1 MCVEKSKHDE
11 TERMVP
17 MTKDAKS
24 QEKKDE
30 VRRLNNKFHADRKN
44 GKFHKTVKK
53 LDETELGMG
62 ETIIARA
69 IALYPG
75 QVDAQIDYV
84 FDHQRVFAA
93 IGKTRPLGETTLQN
107 YRERTKSYFR
117 RKARL
122 NMRSNSILEIT
133 TKQNRLVFE
142 DMKAEGLNVGYMA
155 NVNTT
160 MRRFCLWLKKP
171 DVCPPMEY
179 IFPDKADRTRKL
191 SATERKDWG
200 DDQEEIGEIIAA
212 VEKDCQVAGCVLDL
226 AWNFGL
232 RVREALQ
239 LRPKESIRGSLLH
252 IKRGTKG
259 GRPRV
264 VPIETQE
271 QLEVLARCTEIA
283 EDDKEGVMRHKPG
296 INYRQ
301 TLNHFRYIV
310 RKNDVTR
317 NGRGKTPHGLR
328 HQFANDQYEF
338 KTKHKSPVRGGGV
351 VDPEVLGYAKREISE
366 VLGHSRESI
375 TAMYTGNCRNM
386 TRVAKENV
394 EKLIMK
400 LEGDEP
406 LKGLVNQLG
415 ASAIYVCGGHADGE
429 AVKPISTVLMSV
441 DMGDQSIPQ
450 DVEFRMTRR
459 AKQILGCKVVGLC
472 NNETLSVNLSR
483 LELVRLAAGGG
494 AAGAISGQVN

>member
-1 MCVEKSKHDE
+1 
-11 TERMVP
+11 
-17 MTKDAKS
+17 
-24 QEKKDE
+24 
-30 VRRLNNKFHADRKN
+30 
-44 GKFHKTVKK
+44 
-53 LDETELGMG
+53 
-62 ETIIARA
+62 
-69 IALYPG
+69 
-75 QVDAQIDYV
+75 
-84 FDHQRVFAA
+84 
-93 IGKTRPLGETTLQN
+93 
-107 YRERTKSYFR
+107 
-117 RKARL
+117 
-122 NMRSNSILEIT
+122 
-133 TKQNRLVFE
+133 
-142 DMKAEGLNVGYMA
+142 
-155 NVNTT
+155 
-160 MRRFCLWLKKP
+160 
-171 DVCPPMEY
+171 
-179 IFPDKADRTRKL
+179 
-191 SATERKDWG
+191 
-200 DDQEEIGEIIAA
+200 
-212 VEKDCQVAGCVLDL
+212 
-226 AWNFGL
+226 
-232 RVREALQ
+232 
-239 LRPKESIRGSLLH
+239 
-252 IKRGTKG
+252 
-259 GRPRV
+259 
-264 VPIETQE
+264 
-271 QLEVLARCTEIA
+271 
-283 EDDKEGVMRHKPG
+283 MRHKPG

-441 DMGDQSIPQ
+441 DMGDRSIPQ
-450 DVEFRMTRR
+450 ELEVRLTQR

-472 NNETLSVNLSR
+472 KNETLSVNLSR
-483 LELVRLAAGGG
+483 LELMGLVAGGG
-494 AAGAISGQVN
+494 DAGAISGQVN

>member
-1 MCVEKSKHDE
+1 
-11 TERMVP
+11 
-17 MTKDAKS
+17 MTNDAKR
-24 QEKKDE
+24 QVKVDE
-30 VRRLNNKFHADRKN
+30 VRRLNNEFFADRKN
-44 GKFHKTVKK
+44 GKFHKTVQK

-62 ETIIARA
+62 EAVIAKA

-84 FDHQRVFAA
+84 YDHQRIFAA

-160 MRRFCLWLKKP
+160 MRRFGLWIKKP
-171 DVCPPMEY
+171 DACPPLKY
-179 IFPDKADRTRKL
+179 IFPKKEDHTRKL
-191 SATERKDWG
+191 AAVERKDWG
-200 DDQEEIGEIIAA
+200 DDQGEIAEIIAD
-212 VEKDCQVAGCVLDL
+212 VEKDCKVAACVLQL

-239 LRPKESIRGSLLH
+239 LRPNESIRGNMLH
-252 IKRGTKG
+252 LKRGTKG
-259 GRPRV
+259 GRRRV

-271 QLEVLARCTEIA
+271 QREVLALCTEIA
-283 EDDKEGVMRHKPG
+283 EGDKEGVMRHKPG

-301 TLNHFRYIV
+301 SLNHFRYIV
-310 RKNDVTR
+310 RKNAVTR
-317 NGRGKTPHGLR
+317 NGLGKTPHGLR

-338 KTKHKSPVRGGGV
+338 KTKHKSPVRGGGL
-351 VDPEVLGYAKREISE
+351 VDPEVLGYAQKEISE
-366 VLGHSRESI
+366 VLGHSRTSI
-375 TAMYTGNCRNM
+375 AAMYTGNYRNM
-386 TRVAKENV
+386 TRVARANV

-400 LEGDEP
+400 LEGDSE
-406 LKGLVNQLG
+406 LRDLVNQLG

-429 AVKPISTVLMSV
+429 TVKPISTVLMSV

-450 DVEFRMTRR
+450 DVEFRLTQR

-472 NNETLSVNLSR
+472 KNETLSVNLSR
-483 LELVRLAAGGG
+483 LELMGLAAGGG
-494 AAGAISGQVN
+494 AAGAISGQLN